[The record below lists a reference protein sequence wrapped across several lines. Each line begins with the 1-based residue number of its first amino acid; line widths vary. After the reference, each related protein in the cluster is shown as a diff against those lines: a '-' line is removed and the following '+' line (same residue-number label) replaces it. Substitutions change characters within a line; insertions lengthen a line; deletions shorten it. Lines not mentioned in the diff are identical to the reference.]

1 MIKLLVK
8 RFVKN
13 YEDVKDNKVREKY
26 GVLAGILG
34 IVCNLVLFGVKLI
47 IGILVNA
54 VAIMS
59 DAFNNLTDSFSSI
72 VGIFSAKVSNKKPD
86 KDHPFGHGRIEY
98 ISTLIVAFIIV
109 LVGFELLTTSGEKLL
124 VGLGFKEGNIETIAS
139 GMTLYI
145 SLGILTVSLL
155 VKFWMYSYNK
165 YLGNKVN
172 SSVML
177 ATSAD
182 SISDVLTS
190 AAIIIAT
197 LLGALLLKE
206 NYFYLD
212 ASMGIIVS
220 IIICINGIK
229 IVFETIGD
237 LLGRPADKEQMEEL
251 ELIIMSNDKILGIHD
266 LMIHDYG
273 PGRKFASVHAEID
286 SKANVVEAHEV
297 IDEIEQICFGKTGI
311 ELVTHTDPIDTSSP
325 TVAKANEVVK
335 QVIAQ
340 YDGVSY
346 HDLRITDG
354 EHNINVIFDIVV
366 PHQYNTHQL
375 KDLVTEIKTKVKEID
390 SIYTLVIK
398 IDRPYVE

>member
-8 RFVKN
+8 KFVKN
-13 YEDVKDNKVREKY
+13 HEDVKNNKVREKY

-34 IVCNLVLFGVKLI
+34 IICNLVLFVIKLI

-109 LVGFELLTTSGEKLL
+109 LVGFELLTTSGDKLL
-124 VGLGFKEGNIETIAS
+124 VGLGFKEGSIETIAS

-145 SLGILTVSLL
+145 SLGILSISLL

-190 AAIIIAT
+190 SAIIIAT

-212 ASMGIIVS
+212 AAMGILVS
-220 IIICINGIK
+220 IIICINGLK

-237 LLGRPADKEQMEEL
+237 LLGRPADKEQMDEL
-251 ELIIMSNDKILGIHD
+251 EAIIMSSDKILGIHD

-286 SKANVVEAHEV
+286 SKSDVVEAHEI

-311 ELVTHTDPIDTSSP
+311 ELVIHMDPIDTSSP
-325 TVAKANEVVK
+325 TVAKAHEVIK
-335 QVIAQ
+335 QVIDQ
-340 YDGVSY
+340 YVGISY

-354 EHNINVIFDIVV
+354 EHNINVIFDLVV
-366 PHQYNTHQL
+366 PHQYENDKL
-375 KDLVTEIKTKVKEID
+375 KDLIAEIKSKVKEIN